1 MSIHLVHTGAVVS
14 AAFNQHLVP
23 AIHETMSTSRLRGKK
38 RWRERRRWR
47 KWGERERKA
56 LVSREF
62 RARYIN
68 DRSYFLAPYR
78 FIVLLPP
85 LSQILSLFDLPHHF
99 PFTTFNP
106 FISVPSS
113 SPSLLFLC
121 YSVFRGEK
129 GWIVEFNESKEYD

>member
-1 MSIHLVHTGAVVS
+1 MSIHLVHTGTVVS

-23 AIHETMSTSRLRGKK
+23 AVHETMSTSRLRGDGK
-38 RWRERRRWR
+38 RGGDGERKR
-47 KWGERERKA
+47 KRERKA

-99 PFTTFNP
+99 PFRTFNP
-106 FISVPSS
+106 FISIPSS
-113 SPSLLFLC
+113 SSSSLLFPC
-121 YSVFRGEK
+121 YSVFR
-129 GWIVEFNESKEYD
+129 